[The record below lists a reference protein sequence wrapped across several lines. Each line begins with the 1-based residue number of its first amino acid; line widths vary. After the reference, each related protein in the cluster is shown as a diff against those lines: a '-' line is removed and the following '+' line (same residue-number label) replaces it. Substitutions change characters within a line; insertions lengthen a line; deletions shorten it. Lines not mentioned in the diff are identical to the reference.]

1 MLKHK
6 AFTMLELIF
15 VIVIMGILAK
25 FGVEFIA
32 QAYKSFIFSKINN
45 NLQSNSSS
53 AVELIASRLQY
64 RIKASVVATNP
75 ATGTSS
81 LLSNS
86 ADDNAT
92 ILEWVGSLS
101 EGFRGST
108 TTTQIIP
115 DWSGILDINDSNS
128 SVLVSPKTNTNTV
141 NNLIVSLSN
150 GTNSMNSAAL
160 YFIGSTNISTGW
172 GWNTGTALADQ
183 NGSIHPVKAG
193 TNTNEF
199 VSSIVGKNFSGV
211 DVYEYY
217 KLAWT
222 AYAVGIDDWNSS
234 SKTGTL
240 KLWYD
245 YRPWLGQKYSDLTTK
260 SALIAENVSAF
271 RFRASGSLIKIQV
284 CSKSSIPS
292 EEYSICKEKTIY

>member
-1 MLKHK
+1 MLKRK

-53 AVELIASRLQY
+53 AVELISSRLQY
-64 RIKASVVATNP
+64 RIKESVVATNP
-75 ATGTSS
+75 TTGASS
-81 LLSNS
+81 LISNS

-92 ILEWVGSLS
+92 ILEWVGSLA

-108 TTTQIIP
+108 TVIP
-115 DWSGILDINDSNS
+115 IMPNWSGILDINDSNA
-128 SVLVSPKTNTNTV
+128 SVLVSPQTNTNTV
-141 NNLIVSLSN
+141 NTLIVNLSN
-150 GTNSMNSAAL
+150 GTTNINSAAL

-172 GWNTGTALADQ
+172 GWNTGIALADQ
-183 NGSIHPVKAG
+183 NGSIHPVRAG

-199 VSSIVGKNFSGV
+199 ISSIAGQNFSSV

-222 AYAVGIDDWNSS
+222 AYAVGIDDWNST

-245 YRPWLGQKYSDLTTK
+245 YRPWWGQKYDDITTK
-260 SALIAENVSAF
+260 SALLAKNVSAF

-284 CSKSSIPS
+284 CSKSSIPN

>member
-53 AVELIASRLQY
+53 AVELISSRLQY
-64 RIKASVVATNP
+64 RIKESVVATNP
-75 ATGTSS
+75 TTGASS
-81 LLSNS
+81 LISNS

-92 ILEWVGSLS
+92 ILEWVGSLA

-108 TTTQIIP
+108 AVTPIVP
-115 DWSGILDINDSNS
+115 DWSGILDINDSNA
-128 SVLVSPKTNTNTV
+128 SVLVSPQTNTNTV
-141 NNLIVSLSN
+141 NTLILNLSN
-150 GTNSMNSAAL
+150 GTTNINSAAL

-172 GWNTGTALADQ
+172 GWNTGIALTDQ

-199 VSSIVGKNFSGV
+199 ISSIVGKNFSSV

-222 AYAVGIDDWNSS
+222 AYAVGIDDWNST

-245 YRPWLGQKYSDLTTK
+245 YRPWWGQNYDDITTK

-284 CSKSSIPS
+284 CSKSSIPN